1 MNFFKKFGL
10 LAILAAV
17 MLFAAACGTD
27 NENGE
32 GNGAAGADDENDA
45 ALSGEIAI
53 DGSSTVYPI
62 MEAVAEEFTL
72 ANPDVKVTVAFSGT
86 GGGFEKFIAGSTQMS
101 NASRPIK
108 DEEAAALEEAG
119 TEYTEFELAKDGLS
133 VVVNPENDF
142 IDHLTVEELKKM
154 WIEDGSVKKWSDIR
168 PEWPD
173 EEIKFYSPGTA
184 SGTYDY
190 WNEVILED
198 EPMVKDA
205 TLSED
210 DNVLVTGV
218 TGDKYAIGFFGYA
231 YYQENQDKL
240 KVVPVD
246 GGNGPVEP
254 NAETV
259 ETGEYAP
266 LSRPLYTYVDNAA
279 IKENPAVYE
288 YVKFLLENSA
298 ELAASVGYVSLPE
311 ENYTEQLELLE
322 TLK

>member
-10 LAILAAV
+10 LALLAAV
-17 MLFAAACGTD
+17 MVFAAACGTD
-27 NENGE
+27 PETDNGE
-32 GNGAAGADDENDA
+32 GNGATGDDSET

-119 TEYTEFELAKDGLS
+119 IEYTEFELAKDGLS

-142 IDHLTVEELKKM
+142 VDHLTVEELKKM
-154 WIEDGSVKKWSDIR
+154 WIEDGTVKKWSDIR

-173 EEIKFYSPGTA
+173 EEIKFYSPGTS

-240 KVVPVD
+240 KVVPID

-254 NAETV
+254 TAETV
-259 ETGEYAP
+259 ESGEYAP
-266 LSRPLYTYVDNAA
+266 LSRPLFTYVDNAA
-279 IKENPAVYE
+279 IKEDPAVYE

-298 ELAASVGYVSLPE
+298 DLAASVGYVSLPE
-311 ENYTEQLELLE
+311 EKYTEQLELLE